1 MTKYFLFFY
10 VITICVLHAQDESK
24 GLSMNIAI
32 NGFGR
37 IGRNFLRCVLED
49 PKARAILKV
58 VAINLGPSSDLDTAR
73 HLFKYDTLLGMWPGV
88 VQLDS
93 NTLVIDGHAIQL
105 LTEANPSACRWKA
118 MDIDWVVE
126 SSGKFVDTKGASGH
140 LTAGA
145 RHVLV
150 SAPMKDDAVTVVPG
164 VNLEQFKTTDAIVSL
179 GSCTTNA
186 LMPIL
191 KVLLAECGLQ
201 SGYMTTI
208 HAYTN
213 DQVVLDVSH
222 KDMRRARA
230 AALNIIPTTTGAAR
244 MVTQFF
250 PELKDKMPST
260 SIRVPVGKVSLV
272 DVSFNSSKELSVEI
286 INNALKEASMSSLY
300 KIMSYSEEPLV
311 SSDYYKNSASVTID
325 SLMTQVSG
333 TSGRVFGWYDNEWG
347 YSERLKD
354 FLLYA
359 QAR

>member
-1 MTKYFLFFY
+1 
-10 VITICVLHAQDESK
+10 
-24 GLSMNIAI
+24 
-32 NGFGR
+32 
-37 IGRNFLRCVLED
+37 
-49 PKARAILKV
+49 
-58 VAINLGPSSDLDTAR
+58 
-73 HLFKYDTLLGMWPGV
+73 
-88 VQLDS
+88 
-93 NTLVIDGHAIQL
+93 
-105 LTEANPSACRWKA
+105 
-118 MDIDWVVE
+118 
-126 SSGKFVDTKGASGH
+126 
-140 LTAGA
+140 
-145 RHVLV
+145 
-150 SAPMKDDAVTVVPG
+150 MKDDAVTLVPG

-191 KVLLAECGLQ
+191 KVLLSDCGLQ

-222 KDMRRARA
+222 KDVRRARA
-230 AALNIIPTTTGAAR
+230 AALNIIPTSTGAAR

-272 DVSFNSSKELSVEI
+272 DVSFNSSQELSVEK

-300 KIMSYSEEPLV
+300 KIMSYSDEPLV

-325 SLMTQVSG
+325 SLMTQASG

-354 FLLYA
+354 FLLYV